1 MIHYEKRAK
10 IEDETILHHKHF
22 FYLLLVS
29 QQSVCSERTEK
40 LMLYL
45 MSFDDLCDILR
56 QWNIITISAY
66 KPRSLSAKFFTLR
79 R

>member
-1 MIHYEKRAK
+1 MKNVLKLKMKR
-10 IEDETILHHKHF
+10 F
-22 FYLLLVS
+22 FIINIFFIFLLVS